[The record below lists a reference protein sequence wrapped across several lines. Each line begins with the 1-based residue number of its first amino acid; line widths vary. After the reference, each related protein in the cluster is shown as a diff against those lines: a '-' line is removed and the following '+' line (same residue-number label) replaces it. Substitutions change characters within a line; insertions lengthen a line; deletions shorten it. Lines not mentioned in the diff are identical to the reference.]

1 MSDFLTITAAV
12 TIANIISMLVI
23 TAYNIY
29 ADKRDSAKR
38 SEALREALGKLDDI
52 FNEEAK
58 PKSTKKATAPKRA
71 KKD

>member
-12 TIANIISMLVI
+12 TVANLISMLII
-23 TAYNIY
+23 TAYNVY

-38 SEALREALGKLDDI
+38 SEALREALEKLDEV
-52 FNEEAK
+52 FSEETK
-58 PKSTKKATAPKRA
+58 PKSTKKATSPKRA